1 MNKSAVRY
9 TGYRGHSEAV
19 KAIRN
24 QRKFVDIVSVSI
36 IQKNYTKRPSADLQE
51 KIMDR
56 GPIIE
61 NIYKNLQ
68 QHYKSIQFIEPNI
81 FILSLK
87 DKRTN
92 KELDTQVKITVNF
105 GDFRNIE
112 KDKKNKQEINFQ
124 QDLEIKGYHIFSK
137 EETKI
142 LIKKILTKNKTITP
156 QHVRLAAPPHTQIS
170 NTTVMRALRELQAA
184 GEIKQVDKY
193 YFVKT
198 LP

>member
-1 MNKSAVRY
+1 
-9 TGYRGHSEAV
+9 
-19 KAIRN
+19 
-24 QRKFVDIVSVSI
+24 
-36 IQKNYTKRPSADLQE
+36 
-51 KIMDR
+51 MDR

-68 QHYKSIQFIEPNI
+68 QHYKSIQFIQPNI

-112 KDKKNKQEINFQ
+112 KDKKNKQKINFQ

-156 QHVRLAAPPHTQIS
+156 HHVRLAIPPHTQIS
-170 NTTVMRALRELQAA
+170 DTTIMRALRDLQAD
-184 GEIKQVDKY
+184 GVIRQVDEN
-193 YFVKT
+193 YFIT
-198 LP
+198 QIP